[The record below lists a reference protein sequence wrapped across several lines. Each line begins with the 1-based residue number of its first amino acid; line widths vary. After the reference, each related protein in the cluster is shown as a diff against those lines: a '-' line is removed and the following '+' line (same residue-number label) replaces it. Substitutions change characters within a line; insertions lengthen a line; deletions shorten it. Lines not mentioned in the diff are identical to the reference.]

1 MKADAKTEAAVM
13 ATLNKSF
20 EAYAKRDIDG
30 ILALLVP
37 EPDVVAIGTGAD
49 EKCIGLDETR
59 KAYERDF
66 AQIEVTS
73 WQLGPHLISVA
84 GSVAWV
90 TADVSVNAK
99 VEGREM
105 SFPMRYTA
113 VLVQHD
119 DRWLF
124 AQQHTS
130 LPAAVQSEGESSR

>member
-20 EAYAKRDIDG
+20 EAYATRDMDG

-49 EKCIGLDETR
+49 EKCIGLGEAR
-59 KAYERDF
+59 KVYERDF
-66 AQIEVTS
+66 AQIAVTS
-73 WQLGPHLISVA
+73 WQLGSHLISVA
-84 GSVAWV
+84 GSAAWV

-99 VEGREM
+99 VAGREM

-130 LPAAVQSEGESSR
+130 LPAAVQSEGESLR